1 MGSPDERVFYPNF
14 LSSSTLLPYTHF
26 QSHEQPSSS
35 QLRNENA
42 SERSMTQMISDG
54 ARSNQISSRSLREST
69 RFQRLA
75 VPNYILER
83 EMPDELRFS
92 DNTPHKIV
100 SETQSK
106 NKEYLSC

>member
-1 MGSPDERVFYPNF
+1 MGSPDERVFHPKF
-14 LSSSTLLPYTHF
+14 LSSSTPLPYAHI

-35 QLRNENA
+35 QLQSENT

-54 ARSNQISSRSLREST
+54 ARSNQSSSRNLREST

-83 EMPDELRFS
+83 EMPGELRFS
-92 DNTPHKIV
+92 DNTPQNKLYMKHN
-100 SETQSK
+100 QK
-106 NKEYLSC
+106 NK